1 MGIRAGNEEWPA
13 SNRAWGGGLDLAD
26 MGACLCEPCMEG
38 WQMGSTLKGGEE
50 QELSLSIKAMCF
62 YKCHQRRTA
71 VYKATQGFKGEPKLG
86 MRRGRGEE
94 NIASSQLP

>member
-1 MGIRAGNEEWPA
+1 MRNGLQVI
-13 SNRAWGGGLDLAD
+13 RAWGEGLDLAD

-38 WQMGSTLKGGEE
+38 CLMGSTLKGGEE

-62 YKCHQRRTA
+62 YKCHQKRTA
-71 VYKATQGFKGEPKLG
+71 VYKTTQGFRGEPKLG
-86 MRRGRGEE
+86 VGRGRGEK